1 VPGRRMQCGRLPSSF
16 VVVMQSMRAWQISID
31 FEMEDGFEKQLSL
44 ANKLREQEEPEP
56 NAYE

>member
-1 VPGRRMQCGRLPSSF
+1 MQCGRLPSSF